1 MIQDGYYQFGNGGLW
16 CDRVNDFEYKI
27 IAKEAEEIRNDFEK
41 AIDSRSELIGHIDKA
56 FKLKKSRDLI
66 ERVVLTK
73 IEEYKE
79 YHSSHQI
86 TFEMGFP
93 IPLRKNLKLKLD
105 GCWINFQKKY
115 DFQPMHDH
123 AGVYSFIIFYD
134 IPYDIEEE
142 KAASPCV
149 QGGDARVNGHLEF
162 HYVDYKGRIC
172 TMSIPADKNWHGRL
186 IIFPADLKHS
196 VNPFYSSDEYRIT
209 ISGNLAFEYQE

>member
-1 MIQDGYYQFGNGGLW
+1 MSF
-16 CDRVNDFEYKI
+16 DRFAEGSLSERIAHHSAEHRLIRYFMNRKFDLSIFSVCCLSHTTSKI
-27 IAKEAEEIRNDFEK
+27 IIA
-41 AIDSRSELIGHIDKA
+41 
-56 FKLKKSRDLI
+56 DLI
-66 ERVVLTK
+66 VSL
-73 IEEYKE
+73 
-79 YHSSHQI
+79 
-86 TFEMGFP
+86 FW
-93 IPLRKNLKLKLD
+93 KNLKLKLD